1 MGLTIAVQWYP
12 LAGVE
17 GGLAT
22 PQIFF
27 TLSHQ
32 KRVADMTVVQVL
44 KKQPLREE
52 GTSSQGTEIFLHTLL
67 LVVERG
73 DQRLERMPIISGGS
87 EVKKSISNHW
97 ELRDGV

>member
-1 MGLTIAVQWYP
+1 MGLTIAGQWYS
-12 LAGVE
+12 LTGVE

-27 TLSHQ
+27 ALSHQ
-32 KRVADMTVVQVL
+32 KRVAHMTVVQVL

-52 GTSSQGTEIFLHTLL
+52 GTSSWGTEIFPHTLL
-67 LVVERG
+67 VVVERG
-73 DQRLERMPIISGGS
+73 DQRLERMPIITGGL
-87 EVKKSISNHW
+87 EVKESISNYW